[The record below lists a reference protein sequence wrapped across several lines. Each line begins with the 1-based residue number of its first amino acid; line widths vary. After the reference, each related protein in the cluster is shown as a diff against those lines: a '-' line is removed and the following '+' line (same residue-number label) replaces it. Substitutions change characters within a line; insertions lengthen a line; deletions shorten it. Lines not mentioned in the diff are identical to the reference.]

1 MANLK
6 NSDAETKAV
15 EREILKNRGSDLPL
29 PMPDFGN
36 TYEEAE
42 ARRVDSLDV
51 LMHVLKDNPNISVEG
66 LAIARRMVQAVYSD
80 EDAARIAAES
90 LGNNLNEF

>member
-1 MANLK
+1 MAKQTIEENR
-6 NSDAETKAV
+6 AV
-15 EREILKNRGSDLPL
+15 EREILRNRGSNLPQ

-42 ARRVDSLDV
+42 QQRDASLDV
-51 LMHVLKDNPNISVEG
+51 LMRVLEANPNLSVEG
-66 LAIARRMVQAVYSD
+66 LAIAQRMVRAGYSD

-90 LGNNLNEF
+90 LGSNLNEF